1 MKEEKD
7 LVVITC
13 RLMAGVS
20 PAAALSPATQPL
32 PTASPVI
39 QPVSTP
45 SPSTQL
51 FPTPSPSTQLF
62 PTPSPFSFSVATT
75 GWSSRPS
82 LYFSHCFLR
91 SLALLFS
98 FVSALSL
105 TVTAPSS
112 GRAGFTKYPELTY
125 CLVVTILALTY
136 SAFQLCKGIC
146 DITHKGFLISDRV
159 SDYSSFILD
168 QLVGYLLA
176 SSSSVIIP
184 AIQRLEQTALW
195 KAGIVSVCMSFA
207 AFLVTA
213 ICALFSGYK
222 LCKRVIW

>member
-7 LVVITC
+7 LVVIAC

-51 FPTPSPSTQLF
+51 FPTPSP
-62 PTPSPFSFSVATT
+62 FSFSVATT

-82 LYFSHCFLR
+82 VYFSHCFLR

-136 SAFQLCKGIC
+136 SAFQLCKGVC